1 MKQNELECINGQSDL
16 EHLEE
21 MALSSDFAHTE
32 EINDSVNYLKGLLLE
47 LQKYKQLEKEIGC
60 ALEVL
65 FNALKYGVYARE
77 DDSQFYKY
85 EMQQVRGI
93 GRNGLSCISKNA
105 PYPECDFTLFY
116 INYKKTWWLKAD
128 KSE

>member
-1 MKQNELECINGQSDL
+1 MERLTKKEPYPKVPCYVDIMTENYTTKNKKLAINKLGKIEDL
-16 EHLEE
+16 EE
-21 MALSSDFAHTE
+21 
-32 EINDSVNYLKGLLLE
+32 
-47 LQKYKQLEKEIGC
+47 EIGC
-60 ALEVL
+60 PLEAL
-65 FNALKYGVYARE
+65 FNALKNGVYARE

-93 GRNGLSCISKNA
+93 CRNGLICISKNA
-105 PYPECDFTLFY
+105 PYPECDFTLLY